1 MEQPKWDEYLLP
13 ELKYLSDGK
22 VHKRHEIIDHVVDV
36 MKLTDGLKKQTISAG
51 ETVYDNR
58 GGWGLTYLKQSGLIE
73 SPKRATFAITD
84 LGKELLKKSF
94 YFGGKGFG

>member
-36 MKLTDGLKKQTISAG
+36 MKLTDELKNRPFQLARLYMTIEVAG
-51 ETVYDNR
+51 
-58 GGWGLTYLKQSGLIE
+58 
-73 SPKRATFAITD
+73 D
-84 LGKELLKKSF
+84 LPTLNNLALLSLQN
-94 YFGGKGFG
+94 GPLL